1 MNSATTQHPLHDT
14 PQGVSLRFCCVAP
27 PSPRH
32 HAFCFVWR
40 DFLFVFSVWWWR
52 ERGRVS
58 PKGETGGIQIADSVL
73 PKLFSGGKDLAKPR
87 LIFRPQKGVWGMNA
101 GGFLNSFLAGLGIIT
116 FLLSTKLYF
125 LYLLLLYHLQH
136 NFDHRNDKPSRIEQ
150 KI

>member
-1 MNSATTQHPLHDT
+1 MNPPPPQHPLHDT

-73 PKLFSGGKDLAKPR
+73 PKLFSGGKGFGKTLGFFPAGR
-87 LIFRPQKGVWGMNA
+87 RGWGEGGGA
-101 GGFLNSFLAGLGIIT
+101 GF
-116 FLLSTKLYF
+116 
-125 LYLLLLYHLQH
+125 
-136 NFDHRNDKPSRIEQ
+136 
-150 KI
+150 